1 MVKKFIVA
9 VIACLGFCM
18 VSCGQREEKEMKSIR
33 ITEKLW
39 GNAFEMGRVVSLNS
53 IPTFEEMENLKAC
66 MKKVWVVDGM
76 ENGDIYFGPFSFC
89 ITDMQRGMIVG
100 QYRYNGI
107 ATWEYDERD
116 GKGEFTG
123 KIRNGRVECSFQ
135 SEDGNEA
142 DLILTSW
149 GDMQVEAK
157 VGCLRNGDEWQYS
170 KESKETYRFRPYNL
184 SDVENITV
192 LEEHSFELELDL
204 WGPIRF
210 VAARIDNRGLG
221 RYYPATYLTDIEGNI
236 LYQFGSNE
244 YTAGEEIY
252 DIVIEDING
261 DGLKD
266 IGVITWFSFIDK
278 NGEKDLT
285 RWDFYQKQDGGFC
298 LNSSYS
304 INLDKK
310 EDFPILSN
318 NEMKRYLNMTEEELE
333 NMTGEKIEQLQSL
346 VIFET
351 TLAFPVLFP
360 DNTSYWF
367 VCTSW
372 DTTCKPKY
380 LSYYSDYE
388 KEYLKQLGLENAVD
402 FYDIMEIMGNAEI
415 EASKTR
421 EEMEEISTII
431 LIFK

>member
-1 MVKKFIVA
+1 
-9 VIACLGFCM
+9 
-18 VSCGQREEKEMKSIR
+18 
-33 ITEKLW
+33 
-39 GNAFEMGRVVSLNS
+39 MGRFPEEYKKKNTEIVMSLNG
-53 IPTFEEMENLKAC
+53 IPTFEEMENLKTC

-89 ITDMQRGMIVG
+89 ITDMQRGMIMG

-149 GDMQVEAK
+149 GNMRVEAE

-170 KESKETYRFRPYNL
+170 RESKETYRFRPYNL

-192 LEEHSFELELDL
+192 LEEHSFEMELNS
-204 WGPIRF
+204 WGHIRF

-221 RYYPATYLTDIEGNI
+221 RYYPATYLTDIEGNV
-236 LYQFGSNE
+236 LYRFGSNE

-252 DIVIEDING
+252 DVVIEDING

-266 IGVITWFSFIDK
+266 IGVITWFSLIDK

-285 RWDFYQKQDGGFC
+285 RWK
-298 LNSSYS
+298 
-304 INLDKK
+304 
-310 EDFPILSN
+310 IL
-318 NEMKRYLNMTEEELE
+318 
-333 NMTGEKIEQLQSL
+333 
-346 VIFET
+346 
-351 TLAFPVLFP
+351 
-360 DNTSYWF
+360 
-367 VCTSW
+367 
-372 DTTCKPKY
+372 
-380 LSYYSDYE
+380 
-388 KEYLKQLGLENAVD
+388 LK
-402 FYDIMEIMGNAEI
+402 
-415 EASKTR
+415 
-421 EEMEEISTII
+421 
-431 LIFK
+431 